1 MKYLVIE
8 SACQTCSFRN
18 PEFQNFH
25 KSFELPPPTTIIGMA
40 GAALGLSPKKT
51 QEFFDNKFEFGIAG
65 RYNGKSNDLWKYRKL
80 KGKKFISDILTKEV
94 LFQANFIIVFGH
106 NDEHKLNGL
115 NDAFKSPAYALTLG
129 NSDGLAKI
137 IGTHLINKTINCE
150 ILENCIV
157 EGNLMKEVLNNSEN
171 IEFSLKDGV
180 DPLSYEIPVSF
191 SYESDYGVRNVN
203 ARKEFSFIGPELYIR
218 GLNKKGIQ
226 FKNQQ
231 IPLFKLYD

>member
-8 SACQTCSFRN
+8 TTCQTCSFRN

-51 QEFFDNKFEFGIAG
+51 QEFFDEKFEFGITG
-65 RYNGKSNDLWKYRKL
+65 KYIGKSNDLWKYKKL
-80 KGKKFISDILTKEV
+80 KGKKFISDILTKEI

-106 NDEHKLNGL
+106 NDEDKLYKLKN
-115 NDAFKSPAYALTLG
+115 AFKSPSYALTLG

-137 IGTHLINKTINCE
+137 IGTHLINETINCE
-150 ILENCIV
+150 LLENCIV
-157 EGNLMKEVLNNSEN
+157 EGNLMKEVLSDSEN

-180 DPLSYEIPVSF
+180 DPLSYEIPISF
-191 SYESDYGVRNVN
+191 SYESDYGVRKVK
-203 ARKEFSFIGPELYIR
+203 ARKEFSFIGPTLYVK

-226 FKNQQ
+226 FKNKQ
-231 IPLFKLYD
+231 IPVFKLYD